1 MLGFAKGGAC
11 AAMTV
16 NLEGLAPRSV
26 REVLQWIEDGKVSPA
41 QGVPLMRSAE
51 LPRTG
56 TGGGRLAA
64 PGEPDVWAILGELD
78 QLVGLTRVK
87 EIVREL
93 HAFGEIQ
100 RRRGAIGLHTEPLVL
115 HMVFRGNPGTGKTTV
130 ARILGRMFKAI
141 GLLPKGHLLEVAR
154 ADLVGEYIG
163 HTAQKTREQIH
174 RALGGVLFIDEAY
187 ALARGGEKDFGKEAI
202 DTLVKEMED
211 HRDSLL
217 LVLAGYRAEME
228 WFLRANPGLRSRFPI
243 HIDFPDYGVDE
254 LMRIADRMALA
265 RQYQLGEDGRA
276 RLRDLLSTAELQD
289 QLRGGNARLVRN
301 VVERAIRRQAV
312 RLLRQGA
319 TRREDLMLLTADDL
333 GRELGSG

>member
-1 MLGFAKGGAC
+1 MLRFAKGGAA

-26 REVLQWIEDGKVSPA
+26 REVLQWIEDGRVSSA
-41 QGVPLMRSAE
+41 QAFPLMRSAD
-51 LPRTG
+51 LPG
-56 TGGGRLAA
+56 AAGGAGRLAA
-64 PGEPDVWAILGELD
+64 GDDADVRAILGELD
-78 QLVGLTRVK
+78 ELVGLGRVK
-87 EIVREL
+87 EVVREL
-93 HAFGEIQ
+93 HAFAEIQ
-100 RRRGAIGLHTEPLVL
+100 RRRGDLGLHTEPLAL

-141 GLLPKGHLLEVAR
+141 GILSKGHMLEVAR

-163 HTAQKTREQIH
+163 HTAQKTREHVH

-202 DTLVKEMED
+202 DTLVTEMED

-217 LVLAGYRAEME
+217 LVLAGYRTEMD
-228 WFLRANPGLRSRFPI
+228 WFLRSNPGLRSRFPI

-254 LMRIADRMALA
+254 LLRIADRMALG
-265 RQYQLGEDGRA
+265 RQYQLGEEARA
-276 RLRDLLSTAELQD
+276 RMRELLSAAGLQGR
-289 QLRGGNARLVRN
+289 LGGGNARLVRN

-312 RLLRQGA
+312 RLVRQGA
-319 TRREDLMLLTADDL
+319 TRREDLMLLTGEDL
-333 GRELGSG
+333 GRELGA